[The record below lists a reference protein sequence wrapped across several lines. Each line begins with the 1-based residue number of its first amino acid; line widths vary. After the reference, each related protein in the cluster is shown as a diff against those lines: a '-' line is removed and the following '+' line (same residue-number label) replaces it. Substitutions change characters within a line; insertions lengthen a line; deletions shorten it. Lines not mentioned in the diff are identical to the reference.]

1 MDPRL
6 AERRRTVA
14 ETRVRA
20 GIRRLLMI
28 AAVLGVV
35 LAGVA
40 VLRSP
45 LFSLD
50 RLEVGGESQTDP
62 AAMLEA
68 AGVVTGT
75 PLIEIDL
82 ELAVETLLA
91 DPHIASAEVER
102 SWPRGLTVT
111 VTERFPVAWVDEGSG
126 WRQVALDGVVLDEG
140 DPGPTAPRIRAVA
153 AGSRALE
160 AAVVFVDALPD
171 ALAQGMVV
179 DARTDEINATWN
191 GLTIRL
197 GRPTDMEAKARAL
210 EVVAADSPEP
220 GSEITLI
227 APDRPAVLPPTTT
240 TTPPEPDQ

>member
-20 GIRRLLMI
+20 GIRRLLVI
-28 AAVLGVV
+28 AAVFGVV

-50 RLEVGGESQTDP
+50 RVDVGGDQRTDP
-62 AAMLEA
+62 AAMLEG
-68 AGVVTGT
+68 AGIVPGT
-75 PLIEIDL
+75 PLIEID
-82 ELAVETLLA
+82 VESAAEALLA
-91 DPHIASAEVER
+91 DPRIAAATVER
-102 SWPRGLTVT
+102 DWPRGLTVT
-111 VTERFPVAWVDEGSG
+111 VTERFPVAWVDQGSG
-126 WRQVALDGVVLDEG
+126 WQQVALDGVVLDQGEP
-140 DPGPTAPRIRAVA
+140 DATAPRIRAVA
-153 AGSRALE
+153 GADRALE
-160 AAVVFVDALPD
+160 AALVFVEALPV
-171 ALAQGMVV
+171 ALTEGMVV
-179 DARTDEINATWN
+179 DARTDELIATWN

-210 EVVAADSPEP
+210 EVVAADAPEP

-240 TTPPEPDQ
+240 TPPDEG